1 MEERLQKFLAE
12 SGIASRRKC
21 EELIQQGLVKV
32 NGKIITELGTKVN
45 PNTDIVEYNGKKVQK
60 VANRVY
66 LLLNK
71 PIGYVTTVKDQFDR
85 DSVLDLVKDVK
96 ERVVPV
102 GRLDMYTSGALLLS
116 NDGDFVNKITHP
128 SNEIEKTYNVTV
140 IGKVTDEDIAKL
152 QNGVQIEVEGEN
164 YTTKKAKVK
173 ILKIDEEKNL
183 SRIQITI
190 HEGKNREIRKMFEAI
205 GKKVLDL
212 HSSKIANLSVKDLRL
227 GKWRYLTQ
235 KEVDDILNLAKK
247 NKV

>member
-60 VANRVY
+60 IANKVY

-128 SNEIEKTYNVTV
+128 SNEIEKT
-140 IGKVTDEDIAKL
+140 
-152 QNGVQIEVEGEN
+152 
-164 YTTKKAKVK
+164 
-173 ILKIDEEKNL
+173 
-183 SRIQITI
+183 
-190 HEGKNREIRKMFEAI
+190 
-205 GKKVLDL
+205 
-212 HSSKIANLSVKDLRL
+212 
-227 GKWRYLTQ
+227 
-235 KEVDDILNLAKK
+235 
-247 NKV
+247 